1 MLPKIRIFGVFE
13 IGLYSA
19 MFIIGFFCALFIGRK
34 IYKYS
39 NKIDFIFSAVYA
51 IVGMIVG
58 MKLLFLITRL
68 PQYIRILPEFL
79 KDFGGDI
86 KAIFL
91 FSSSFLLG
99 GNVFYGGLIGAL
111 IGVILYCKIYK
122 VEMLPLAD
130 LFAILIPFV
139 HAFGRIGC
147 FLGGCCYGKEYHGFG
162 AIQFPYNEY
171 IPKLSAVPRFPT
183 QLIEAIMN
191 FACFFVL
198 LYLYK
203 KSKIKEG
210 KLIGCYICYYSI
222 FRFIIEFFR
231 GDILRGSIFGLYTS
245 QIISLL
251 LLPIGIFILKS
262 EWIVRKFGVKSME
275 ND

>member
-1 MLPKIRIFGVFE
+1 MLPEIRLFGVFE

-19 MFIIGFFCALFIGRK
+19 MFIIGFFFALFIGRK

-51 IVGMIVG
+51 IVGMMVG

-68 PQYIRILPEFL
+68 PQYTRIFPKLIE
-79 KDFGGDI
+79 DFGGDI

-111 IGVILYCKIYK
+111 IGIILYCKIYK
-122 VEMLPLAD
+122 VQIVPLAD

-162 AIQFPYNEY
+162 AIQFPDNEY
-171 IPKLSAVPRFPT
+171 IPQLSEVPRFPT
-183 QLIEAIMN
+183 QLIEAVMN
-191 FACFFVL
+191 LGCFFIF

-203 KSKIKEG
+203 KNKIEEG
-210 KLIGCYICYYSI
+210 KMIGCYICYYSV
-222 FRFIIEFFR
+222 FRFLIEFFR
-231 GDILRGSIFGLYTS
+231 GDIVRGAILGLYTS

-251 LLPIGIFILKS
+251 LLPVGIVILKCN
-262 EWIVRKFGVKSME
+262 WVK
-275 ND
+275 NIRINN